1 MKLND
6 SWQDMFSS
14 RVLSKGYD
22 YYLSDSIHNVRKSGD
37 GYEAKIRGSY
47 EYDVYVNI
55 KDGKLI
61 DADCSCPYAS
71 DGNFCKHEAAL
82 LYYLEDG
89 GCVEEEDAICFDEIA
104 GILDSLSKN
113 EMKKILLSLASE
125 EQSVRERLYGYSPK
139 LSPMQK
145 KDLIMEARSYFSC
158 MDDAGYYNEYEISRA
173 ISGFSGFFRGNN
185 SSAVGGKTF
194 V

>member
-22 YYLSDSIHNVRKSGD
+22 YYLSDSIHNVRKSGG

-47 EYDVYVNI
+47 EYDVYANI

-89 GCVEEEDAICFDEIA
+89 G
-104 GILDSLSKN
+104 GRKWKRRMLSAL
-113 EMKKILLSLASE
+113 MK
-125 EQSVRERLYGYSPK
+125 
-139 LSPMQK
+139 
-145 KDLIMEARSYFSC
+145 
-158 MDDAGYYNEYEISRA
+158 
-173 ISGFSGFFRGNN
+173 
-185 SSAVGGKTF
+185 
-194 V
+194 

>member
-47 EYDVYVNI
+47 EYGVYVSI

-71 DGNFCKHEAAL
+71 DGNFCKHEAHSFIIWKMGVVWKRRMLSAL
-82 LYYLEDG
+82 
-89 GCVEEEDAICFDEIA
+89 
-104 GILDSLSKN
+104 
-113 EMKKILLSLASE
+113 MK
-125 EQSVRERLYGYSPK
+125 
-139 LSPMQK
+139 
-145 KDLIMEARSYFSC
+145 
-158 MDDAGYYNEYEISRA
+158 
-173 ISGFSGFFRGNN
+173 
-185 SSAVGGKTF
+185 
-194 V
+194 